1 MQPRSR
7 SRRFVVASPS
17 AVSFTGDAEGDPGK
31 KIAYSPDFGY
41 ARVEPEVAAICRAP
55 PNAAEAGAC

>member
-1 MQPRSR
+1 
-7 SRRFVVASPS
+7 
-17 AVSFTGDAEGDPGK
+17 VSFTGDAEGDPGK